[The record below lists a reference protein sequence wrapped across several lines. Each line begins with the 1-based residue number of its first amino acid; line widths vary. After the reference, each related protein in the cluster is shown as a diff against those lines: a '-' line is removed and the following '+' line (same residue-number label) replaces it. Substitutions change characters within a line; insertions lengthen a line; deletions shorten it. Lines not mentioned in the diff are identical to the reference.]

1 MLTTRIG
8 IFRRGALSWNMQDDK
23 NLLVLTVPD
32 RMASGGALTIE
43 ETAGWAGLG
52 RGRIYEEVRAGRLK
66 ISKVGRRTLVRA
78 DDARSWLA
86 SLSSEAGFPSDGA
99 RS

>member
-1 MLTTRIG
+1 MQVAKTLAG
-8 IFRRGALSWNMQDDK
+8 LS
-23 NLLVLTVPD
+23 VSE
-32 RMASGGALTIE
+32 RMAAGGALTIE

-52 RGRIYEEVRAGRLK
+52 RGRIYEEVRAGRLR

-78 DDARSWLA
+78 DDARAWLA
-86 SLSSEAGFPSDGA
+86 SLSSEPDSQRDGP